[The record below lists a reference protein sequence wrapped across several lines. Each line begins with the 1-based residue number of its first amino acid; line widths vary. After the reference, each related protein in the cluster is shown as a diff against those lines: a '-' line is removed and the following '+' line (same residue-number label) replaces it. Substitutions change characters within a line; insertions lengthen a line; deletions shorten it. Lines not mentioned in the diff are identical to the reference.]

1 MNLYDNILTLFDK
14 NTSVLG
20 LYDDILKFHT
30 ILNIKNTNKIENNI
44 LTVDYGPF
52 TINYINDKI
61 IKIESSDLIGLHV
74 VRLIKLKYE
83 MKVDL
88 LFDIIEYMQNLIDN
102 YSKIFNQC
110 TICSKNIYADKPSI
124 CLDEVCVRKSYNIIF
139 DNTVTECYNK
149 DKFVFIFLIQTA
161 VAGLF
166 HPKRTIIYKPLPIIQ
181 NTTTLEHIDTIIP
194 ENFKNNNLTEFLTLL
209 SSFSTEIQVHNFL
222 KEQMYAFVK
231 NIILSNKTNLIT
243 NKEKSNEGMIHFDIL
258 YDPQVEHKFGEMQY
272 CLFHGSNICNWYSI
286 MRNGIKNMSGT
297 ELMANG
303 QVHGAGVY
311 LSNNYNM
318 SYGYSSGNQKFNY
331 NVTGVVQVIDAKNT
345 VADKGGSIFVA
356 NDDTKLLLRSLIVN
370 YGVIARKSNEKSIDI
385 NSYYTKDKISE
396 HLHNLEVFGHLSGI
410 RLKNEMK
417 IILKNESDKI
427 ILVSS
432 DKAIENLIAWKFFLV
447 NFDNPGLNKIELNIL
462 FPHKYPL
469 DGPFIYLSTYLKE
482 ADNYLI
488 TSEGLIILE
497 QTSPKKWSTFNK
509 IQQILEIVWNKINEI
524 YVKGNMELIENKN
537 NVLKLRERYSEI
549 IKTRNLI

>member
-1 MNLYDNILTLFDK
+1 MRPKY
-14 NTSVLG
+14 
-20 LYDDILKFHT
+20 KF
-30 ILNIKNTNKIENNI
+30 
-44 LTVDYGPF
+44 Y
-52 TINYINDKI
+52 
-61 IKIESSDLIGLHV
+61 
-74 VRLIKLKYE
+74 
-83 MKVDL
+83 
-88 LFDIIEYMQNLIDN
+88 
-102 YSKIFNQC
+102 
-110 TICSKNIYADKPSI
+110 
-124 CLDEVCVRKSYNIIF
+124 
-139 DNTVTECYNK
+139 
-149 DKFVFIFLIQTA
+149 
-161 VAGLF
+161 
-166 HPKRTIIYKPLPIIQ
+166 
-181 NTTTLEHIDTIIP
+181 
-194 ENFKNNNLTEFLTLL
+194 
-209 SSFSTEIQVHNFL
+209 NFL

-243 NKEKSNEGMIHFDIL
+243 NKEKSNEGMVHFDIL
-258 YDPQVEHKFGEMQY
+258 YDPQVEHKFGEIQY

-303 QVHGAGVY
+303 QAHGAGVY

-356 NDDTKLLLRSLIVN
+356 KDDTKLLLRSLIVN
-370 YGVIARKSNEKSIDI
+370 YGAKTIRYNEKSIDI

-432 DKAIENLIAWKFFLV
+432 DKVIENLIAWKFFLV
-447 NFDNPGLNKIELNIL
+447 NFDNPNLDKIELNIL

-469 DGPFIYLSTYLKE
+469 DGPFIYLSTYPHK
-482 ADNYLI
+482 ADNYLV

-524 YVKGNMELIENKN
+524 YAKDNIELIENKN
-537 NVLKLRERYSEI
+537 NVLRLRERYSEI